1 MLKNSS
7 NESETLQKRT
17 GARALCLALSLTL
30 LLPALSPSVSEAEAK
45 STEKNSKNP
54 ESLPTSITLP
64 QGPFI
69 YRKAEA
75 ESEKQSK
82 SETKTHMEK
91 KEKVE
96 KAIKRAD
103 SKPKEKT
110 KSEKKVKSEDNA
122 KSQAVELSKEDL
134 PHSVIGLPD
143 SIARLINQGRWR
155 AASQKLEARVKKEK
169 DVIRDN
175 AWLAFAYL
183 FLGKS
188 DELKKLADDAEKQ
201 APKSP
206 YSLLIK
212 AFNQTLDG
220 KFEEAEKLLLTLP
233 PQFGGDPL
241 ANFALA
247 LVTAKQGKA
256 TAAAAYCQK
265 SVELDPRFAWGYRTL
280 GYLQQRWLE
289 DIGRAEEAYAKAL
302 EIEPGM
308 TEAQDALVD
317 LRLSKNDF
325 DGAIDVA
332 KRAIKAAPKQASTH
346 YRLAQIY
353 TEQWRLRDALDVLQ
367 KAIDLDA
374 TNPRFFRSR
383 ATIKSFQGNLNG
395 AIVDQQK
402 AVDLSKDKAFEL
414 VELSNMNV
422 LAGNNNRAAENL
434 TEALK
439 LEPDNQTAHDKL
451 NRILAQEKRYD
462 DMVAEG
468 RRVMQRKPKD
478 IRYRL
483 EFAYALTLA
492 NRTEEAI
499 EQYKEAA
506 GLTNTDPEPWRRL
519 GAIYIGKKDW
529 SSAEKAYTNALNINP
544 TSVTDLS
551 ALGFCYAEDDE
562 FMKAEA
568 AFVTALALLQ
578 LTPANQQ
585 TGPSKFDLMRS
596 LAGLLFAE
604 GRYADAAAQYESISL
619 TTKNTAQGNFDAFM
633 LAKAKAMRD
642 LTKQSVR
649 NLLAAYEKLAKEEK
663 TRETVAVAD
672 ALVKAGAYSEAL
684 VLLPEDLSSIYPKH
698 MAEAMQTRAKAL
710 AQKGDLDQA
719 ISVASKATELKDID
733 YEQKSDAWFV
743 LSELQLMKK
752 DTQAAEASA
761 NKALESYVKSP
772 EAYVMLGRIA
782 LIKEDGKTATNH
794 AKRAL
799 ELNPYYQAA
808 YLLQGDAQ
816 MVAGAIKDARASF
829 RRAVELYPG
838 SMEAHRALLQA
849 LKKLALNDEAKH
861 EEEQIAQLE
870 SLR

>member
-7 NESETLQKRT
+7 NESETLQKRK
-17 GARALCLALSLTL
+17 GVKALALALSLTL
-30 LLPALSPSVSEAEAK
+30 LLPALSPAMSEA
-45 STEKNSKNP
+45 
-54 ESLPTSITLP
+54 
-64 QGPFI
+64 
-69 YRKAEA
+69 
-75 ESEKQSK
+75 K
-82 SETKTHMEK
+82 SETKKEEK
-91 KEKVE
+91 TAKS
-96 KAIKRAD
+96 D
-103 SKPKEKT
+103 DTSKSKEKT
-110 KSEKKVKSEDNA
+110 KTEKKAKSEGKPKVETKA
-122 KSQAVELSKEDL
+122 KAEKEPKPQASELSKDDQPL
-134 PHSVIGLPD
+134 SVIGLPH
-143 SIARLINQGRWR
+143 SIASLVNQGRWR
-155 AASQKLEARVKKEK
+155 EASQQLEAKVKKES
-169 DVIRDN
+169 DVNRDN

-183 FLGKS
+183 FLGKNE
-188 DELKKLADDAEKQ
+188 ELKKHADDAEKQ

-206 YSLLIK
+206 YTLMIR

-233 PQFGGDPL
+233 PQFGGDPF

-256 TAAAAYCQK
+256 SVAAAYCQK
-265 SVELDPRFAWGYRTL
+265 SVELDPQFAWGFRTL

-302 EIEPGM
+302 AIEPGM

-332 KRAIKAAPKQASTH
+332 KNAIKAAPKQASTH

-353 TEQWRLRDALDVLQ
+353 TEQWRLRDALEILQ
-367 KAIDLDA
+367 KAIDIDA

-434 TEALK
+434 AEALK

-451 NRILAQEKRYD
+451 NRILSQEKRYD

-468 RRVMQRKPKD
+468 RRMMERKPKD
-478 IRYRL
+478 VRYRL

-492 NRTEEAI
+492 KRTEEAV

-519 GAIYIGKKDW
+519 GAIYIGKRDW
-529 SSAEKAYTNALNINP
+529 SSAERAYTNALNINP

-562 FMKAEA
+562 YMKAEA
-568 AFVTALALLQ
+568 AFVTALALQQ
-578 LTPANQQ
+578 LTPASQQ

-604 GRYADAAAQYESISL
+604 GRYADATTQYETISME
-619 TTKNTAQGNFDAFM
+619 TRKTPQGGFDSFM
-633 LAKAKAMRD
+633 LAKAKALRD
-642 LTKQSVR
+642 LTKLSAH
-649 NLLAAYEKLAKEEK
+649 NLLSAYERLGKEEK
-663 TRETVAVAD
+663 LRETVAVAD
-672 ALVKAGAYSEAL
+672 ALVKSGAYSEAL
-684 VLLPEDLSSIYPKH
+684 VLLPADLSAIYPKH
-698 MAEAMQTRAKAL
+698 MAEALQTRSKAL
-710 AQKGDLDQA
+710 ALKGDLDQA

-752 DTQAAEASA
+752 DTAGAEASA

-782 LIKEDGKTATNH
+782 LIKEDSKTAMNH

-799 ELNPYYQAA
+799 ELNPYYPSA

-816 MVAGAIKDARASF
+816 MGSGATKDARASF
-829 RRAVELYPG
+829 RKAVELYPG
-838 SMEAHRALLQA
+838 SLEAHRALLQA
-849 LKKLALNDEAKH
+849 LKKLALSEEVKH
-861 EEEQIAQLE
+861 EEEQIAQLQ

>member
-7 NESETLQKRT
+7 NESETLQKRK
-17 GARALCLALSLTL
+17 GVQALTLALSLTL
-30 LLPALSPSVSEAEAK
+30 LLPALSPLMSEAK
-45 STEKNSKNP
+45 S
-54 ESLPTSITLP
+54 
-64 QGPFI
+64 
-69 YRKAEA
+69 AEN
-75 ESEKQSK
+75 SEKK
-82 SETKTHMEK
+82 AKAEK

-96 KAIKRAD
+96 KTKKTEKIEKTTKTEDTSKSNDKVKPEKKAQE
-103 SKPKEKT
+103 SKPNSKP
-110 KSEKKVKSEDNA
+110 NA
-122 KSQAVELSKEDL
+122 LSKADQPL
-134 PHSVIGLPD
+134 SVIGLPN

-155 AASQKLEARVKKEK
+155 EASVQLEARVKKEN
-169 DVIRDN
+169 DVNRDN

-183 FLGKS
+183 FLGKNE
-188 DELKKLADDAEKQ
+188 ELKKLADDTEKQ

-206 YSLLIK
+206 YALLVK

-256 TAAAAYCQK
+256 SAASAYCQK
-265 SVELDPRFAWGYRTL
+265 SVELDPQFAWGFRTL
-280 GYLQQRWLE
+280 GYLEQRWLE
-289 DIGRAEEAYAKAL
+289 DIGKAEEAYAKAL
-302 EIEPGM
+302 AIEPGM
-308 TEAQDALVD
+308 TEAQDAIVD

-332 KRAIKAAPKQASTH
+332 KNAIKASPKQASTH

-353 TEQWRLRDALDVLQ
+353 TEQWRLRDALEVLQ

-395 AIVDQQK
+395 AIVDQQR

-434 TEALK
+434 QAALK

-451 NRILAQEKRYD
+451 NRILAQEKRFD

-468 RRVMQRKPKD
+468 KRMIERKPKEV
-478 IRYRL
+478 RYRL

-492 NRTEEAI
+492 KRTEEAI

-529 SSAEKAYTNALNINP
+529 SSAQRAYTNALNINP
-544 TSVTDLS
+544 TSVADLS

-568 AFVTALALLQ
+568 AFVTALALQQ

-585 TGPSKFDLMRS
+585 SGPSKIDLMRS
-596 LAGLLFAE
+596 LAGLLFVE
-604 GRYADAAAQYESISL
+604 GRYSDATGQYESISL
-619 TTKNTAQGNFDAFM
+619 ATRNTVQGNFDAFM
-633 LAKAKAMRD
+633 LARAKAMRD
-642 LTKQSVR
+642 LTKQSAK
-649 NLLAAYEKLAKEEK
+649 NLLTAYEKLNKEEK
-663 TRETVAVAD
+663 SREAVSTAD
-672 ALVKAGAYSEAL
+672 ALLKTGAFNEAL
-684 VLLPEDLSSIYPKH
+684 VLLPEDLSSVYPKH
-698 MAEAMQTRAKAL
+698 MPEALQTRAKAL
-710 AQKGDLDQA
+710 ALKGDLDQA
-719 ISVASKATELKDID
+719 IAVATKATELKDID

-752 DTQAAEASA
+752 DMAGAEASA

-782 LIKEDGKTATNH
+782 LIKEDSKTALNH

-799 ELNPYYQAA
+799 ELNPYYPAA
-808 YLLQGDAQ
+808 FLLQGDTQ
-816 MVAGAIKDARASF
+816 MKAGAIKDAKASF
-829 RRAVELYPG
+829 SKAVELYPG
-838 SMEAHRALLQA
+838 SMEAHRSLLQA
-849 LKKLALNDEAKH
+849 LKKLALVDEAKH
-861 EEEQIAQLE
+861 EEEQIAKLE

>member
-7 NESETLQKRT
+7 NESETLQKRK
-17 GARALCLALSLTL
+17 GVQALALALSLTL
-30 LLPALSPSVSEAEAK
+30 LMPALSPLMSDAK
-45 STEKNSKNP
+45 SAGASDKKTE
-54 ESLPTSITLP
+54 
-64 QGPFI
+64 
-69 YRKAEA
+69 
-75 ESEKQSK
+75 
-82 SETKTHMEK
+82 
-91 KEKVE
+91 
-96 KAIKRAD
+96 
-103 SKPKEKT
+103 
-110 KSEKKVKSEDNA
+110 
-122 KSQAVELSKEDL
+122 AVSSNELSKADQPL
-134 PHSVIGLPD
+134 SVIGLPN

-155 AASQKLEARVKKEK
+155 EASLQLEAKVKKES
-169 DVIRDN
+169 DVNRDN

-183 FLGKS
+183 FLGKNE
-188 DELKKLADDAEKQ
+188 ELKKLADDTEKQ

-206 YSLLIK
+206 YALLVK

-256 TAAAAYCQK
+256 TAASAYCQK
-265 SVELDPRFAWGYRTL
+265 AVELDPQFAWGFRTL
-280 GYLQQRWLE
+280 GYLEQRWLE
-289 DIGRAEEAYAKAL
+289 DIGKAEEAYAKAL
-302 EIEPGM
+302 AIEPGM
-308 TEAQDALVD
+308 TEAQDAIVD

-332 KRAIKAAPKQASTH
+332 KNAIKAAPKQASAH

-353 TEQWRLRDALDVLQ
+353 TEQWRLRDALEVLQ

-383 ATIKSFQGNLNG
+383 ATIKSFQGNLNE

-434 TEALK
+434 QAALK

-451 NRILAQEKRYD
+451 NRILAQEKRFD

-468 RRVMQRKPKD
+468 KRMSERKPKD
-478 IRYRL
+478 VRYRL
-483 EFAYALTLA
+483 EFAYALSLA
-492 NRTEEAI
+492 KRMEEAI

-529 SSAEKAYTNALNINP
+529 SSAQRAYTNALNINP
-544 TSVTDLS
+544 TSVSDLS

-568 AFVTALALLQ
+568 AFVTALALQQ

-585 TGPSKFDLMRS
+585 SGPSKLDLMRS
-596 LAGLLFAE
+596 LAGLLFVE
-604 GRYADAAAQYESISL
+604 GRYSDATGQYESISMASRN
-619 TTKNTAQGNFDAFM
+619 TTAGNFDAYM
-633 LAKAKAMRD
+633 LTRAKAMRD
-642 LTKQSVR
+642 LTKQSGK
-649 NLLAAYEKLAKEEK
+649 NLLTAYEKLNKEEK
-663 TRETVAVAD
+663 QREAVATAD
-672 ALVKAGAYSEAL
+672 ALLKTGAFNEAL
-684 VLLPEDLSSIYPKH
+684 VLLPEDFTSVYPKH
-698 MAEAMQTRAKAL
+698 MPEALQTRAKAL
-710 AQKGDLDQA
+710 ALKGDLDQA
-719 ISVASKATELKDID
+719 IAVATKATELKDID

-752 DTQAAEASA
+752 DMAGAEASA

-782 LIKEDGKTATNH
+782 LIKEDNKTALNH
-794 AKRAL
+794 AKKAL
-799 ELNPYYQAA
+799 ELNPYYYAA
-808 YLLQGDAQ
+808 FLLQGDAQ
-816 MVAGAIKDARASF
+816 MGAGALKEAKASF
-829 RRAVELYPG
+829 SKAVELYPG
-838 SMEAHRALLQA
+838 SMEAHRSLLQA
-849 LKKLALNDEAKH
+849 LKKLALKEEAKH